1 LKPFPISDFFKLLL
15 LTGRVLSRLKTALIV
30 PVPKKGNL
38 CQIQNYRPISLTEP
52 LRKLLEHCL
61 LKFINTKISPS
72 FLTQGGFRTNHCCND
87 MIIVLQ
93 ETAPKY
99 KSNLHTAFLD
109 TRQLQRALFRQ
120 FTNCCALNSSKKPL
134 LPLTKSLKS
143 DSPEIVSHL
152 ILRSPAGKAPGI
164 SGISAELL
172 QPVPRFFHDFSVF
185 ICHCPWSHLYGSG
198 LLVCFF

>member
-1 LKPFPISDFFKLLL
+1 LPQSKYLKPFPISDFFKLLL

-93 ETAPKY
+93 ETALKY

-109 TRQLQRALFRQ
+109 IRA
-120 FTNCCALNSSKKPL
+120 ASL
-134 LPLTKSLKS
+134 LKDKFYGDAAAIEAYLLRRSGPRTSLINLS
-143 DSPEIVSHL
+143 RHSI
-152 ILRSPAGKAPGI
+152 
-164 SGISAELL
+164 
-172 QPVPRFFHDFSVF
+172 
-185 ICHCPWSHLYGSG
+185 
-198 LLVCFF
+198 